1 MTSMILCP
9 TRGGASSRLNQEKA
23 IALARERDA
32 ELLFLYVSNVQF
44 LGLLASPVVV
54 DIETE
59 LDEMGEFLLT
69 IAQER
74 AEKAGVHAGT
84 LVKRGVFHKV
94 LKDIIQEYP
103 VKTVVLGR
111 SQESSS
117 LITPEYAE
125 ALGQEISQETGVE
138 FIVVQDGEIAAIY
151 KPQGNSPSRPS

>member
-1 MTSMILCP
+1 MTGIILCP

-23 IALARERDA
+23 IALAKERGVD
-32 ELLFLYVSNVQF
+32 LLFLYVSNVQF

-74 AEKAGVHAGT
+74 AEKAGVHAET
-84 LVKRGVFHKV
+84 LVKRGVFNQV
-94 LKDIIQEYP
+94 LKGIIHEYP
-103 VKTVVLGR
+103 VKTVVMGS

-117 LITPEYAE
+117 LITPEYTE
-125 ALGQEISQETGVE
+125 TLGKEISQETGVE
-138 FIVVQDGEIAAIY
+138 FIVVKGGEIAAIF
-151 KPQGNSPSRPS
+151 KPQNSSLSEA

>member
-9 TRGGASSRLNQEKA
+9 TRGGASSRPNQEKA
-23 IALARERDA
+23 IALAKERGADI
-32 ELLFLYVSNVQF
+32 LFLYVSNVQF

-74 AEKAGVHAGT
+74 AEKAGVHAEA
-84 LVKRGVFHKV
+84 LVKRGVFRQV
-94 LKDIIQEYP
+94 LRSIIQDYP
-103 VKTVVLGR
+103 VDAVILGS

-117 LITPEYAE
+117 LITPAYTE
-125 ALGQEISQETGVE
+125 ALGKEISQETGVE
-138 FIVVQDGEIAAIY
+138 FIVVQDGDIAAIF
-151 KPQGNSPSRPS
+151 KPEGSSLSGA

>member
-9 TRGGASSRLNQEKA
+9 TRGGASSRPNQEKA
-23 IALARERDA
+23 IALAKERGADI
-32 ELLFLYVSNVQF
+32 LFLYVSNVQF

-74 AEKAGVHAGT
+74 AEKAGVHAEA
-84 LVKRGVFHKV
+84 LVKRGVFRQV
-94 LKDIIQEYP
+94 LRSIIQDYP
-103 VKTVVLGR
+103 VDAVILGS

-117 LITPEYAE
+117 LITPAYTE
-125 ALGQEISQETGVE
+125 ALGKEISQETGVE
-138 FIVVQDGEIAAIY
+138 FIVVQDGEIAAIF
-151 KPQGNSPSRPS
+151 KPEGSSLSGA

>member
-1 MTSMILCP
+1 MKSMVLCP
-9 TRGGASSRLNQEKA
+9 TRGGASSRPNQEKA
-23 IALARERDA
+23 IAIAKERGV

-74 AEKAGVHAGT
+74 AEKAGVHAEA
-84 LVKRGVFHKV
+84 LVKRGVFRQV
-94 LKDIIQEYP
+94 LRSIIQEYP
-103 VKTVVLGR
+103 VQTVVMGC

-117 LITPEYAE
+117 LITPEYTE
-125 ALGQEISQETGVE
+125 TLGKEISQETGVE
-138 FIVVQDGEIAAIY
+138 FIVVENGEIAAIF
-151 KPQGNSPSRPS
+151 KPRGSNLSEA

>member
-1 MTSMILCP
+1 MNSLILCP
-9 TRGGASSRLNQEKA
+9 TRGGASSRPNQERA
-23 IALARERDA
+23 IALAKDRGA

-74 AEKAGVHAGT
+74 AEKAGVHAET
-84 LVKRGVFHKV
+84 LVKRGIFHQV

-103 VKTVVLGR
+103 VQTVVMGS

-117 LITPEYAE
+117 LITPEYTE
-125 ALGQEISQETGVE
+125 TLGQEISQETGVE
-138 FIVVQDGEIAAIY
+138 FIVVQNGEIAKIY
-151 KPQGNSPSRPS
+151 KPQSNSLSEA

>member
-9 TRGGASSRLNQEKA
+9 TRGGASSRPNQEKA
-23 IALARERDA
+23 IALAKERGADI
-32 ELLFLYVSNVQF
+32 LFLYVSNVQF

-74 AEKAGVHAGT
+74 AEKAGVHAEA
-84 LVKRGVFHKV
+84 LVKRGVFRQV
-94 LKDIIQEYP
+94 LRSIIQDYP
-103 VKTVVLGR
+103 VGAVVLGS

-117 LITPEYAE
+117 LITPAYTE
-125 ALGQEISQETGVE
+125 ALGKEISQETGVE
-138 FIVVQDGEIAAIY
+138 FIVVQDGEIAAIF
-151 KPQGNSPSRPS
+151 KPEGSSLSGA